1 MIIGFRSKHTSA
13 VPIDVSEAPGSENGS
28 TDPSPAAEPA
38 APNAPV
44 AEPTV
49 PIVPAV
55 APPASEPYSG
65 PDLADGL
72 SQEDE
77 EAALA
82 AVFAREQVEA
92 VRLAEALAA
101 KDQLEAD
108 ALAAKKRLEADALEE
123 LEKVG
128 ETRDAV
134 RAANHARHADAAPVP
149 TQPAPLPES
158 VQAARTPISAQ
169 QVEDEQESVRLEAA
183 ARLAQAEKTVFAAS
197 EAKAEAAVA
206 KAAAD
211 DAAIEEAD
219 RICAE
224 GLKN

>member
-1 MIIGFRSKHTSA
+1 
-13 VPIDVSEAPGSENGS
+13 
-28 TDPSPAAEPA
+28 
-38 APNAPV
+38 
-44 AEPTV
+44 
-49 PIVPAV
+49 
-55 APPASEPYSG
+55 
-65 PDLADGL
+65 
-72 SQEDE
+72 
-77 EAALA
+77 
-82 AVFAREQVEA
+82 VFAREQVEA
-92 VRLAEALAA
+92 ARLAEALAA
-101 KDQLEAD
+101 KEQLEAD

-183 ARLAQAEKTVFAAS
+183 ARLAQAEKTAFAAS

-224 GLKN
+224 GLKKPGSGGPVVGDKRPLSTAAADRPRRVGNSKSSKKNI

>member
-1 MIIGFRSKHTSA
+1 M
-13 VPIDVSEAPGSENGS
+13 
-28 TDPSPAAEPA
+28 
-38 APNAPV
+38 
-44 AEPTV
+44 

-72 SQEDE
+72 SLEDQ
-77 EAALA
+77 EAALT

-92 VRLAEALAA
+92 ARLAEALAA
-101 KDQLEAD
+101 KEQLEAD

-134 RAANHARHADAAPVP
+134 RAANHARHAGAAPVP
-149 TQPAPLPES
+149 TQPAPVPES

-183 ARLAQAEKTVFAAS
+183 ARLAQAEKTAF
-197 EAKAEAAVA
+197 AEAAVA
-206 KAAAD
+206 KAA
-211 DAAIEEAD
+211 IRRGIRD
-219 RICAE
+219 RKSVVSHA
-224 GLKN
+224 

>member
-1 MIIGFRSKHTSA
+1 MVREEHCKALHDIHTDDMSSPA
-13 VPIDVSEAPGSENGS
+13 PGTLSVPIDVSEAPGSENGS

-44 AEPTV
+44 AEPAV
-49 PIVPAV
+49 PTVPAV

-72 SQEDE
+72 SLEDQ
-77 EAALA
+77 EAALT

-92 VRLAEALAA
+92 ARLAEALAA
-101 KDQLEAD
+101 KEQLEAD

-134 RAANHARHADAAPVP
+134 RAANHARHADAAPALTYP
-149 TQPAPLPES
+149 TC
-158 VQAARTPISAQ
+158 
-169 QVEDEQESVRLEAA
+169 
-183 ARLAQAEKTVFAAS
+183 FAS
-197 EAKAEAAVA
+197 GVCPGCS
-206 KAAAD
+206 
-211 DAAIEEAD
+211 DAH
-219 RICAE
+219 ICAA
-224 GLKN
+224 G